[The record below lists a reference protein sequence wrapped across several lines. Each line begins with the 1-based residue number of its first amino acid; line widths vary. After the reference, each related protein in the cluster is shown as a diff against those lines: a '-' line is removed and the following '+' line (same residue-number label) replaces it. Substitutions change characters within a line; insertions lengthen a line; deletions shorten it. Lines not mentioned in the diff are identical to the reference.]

1 MFSNLTSTVSGTFSN
16 ISGSLSGVFT
26 NLSGKFSGVF
36 TSLSATASSAFKG
49 IGGGFSTL
57 IGGISSG
64 ASSVGGAISGMF
76 TSGTSALSTMWDST
90 KGFFSSSLDGA
101 KSLGSKLVDAFKNPM
116 GVLGGLKDKVSGLF
130 GKAGTTESIT
140 EEISLDSAKIDTPDM
155 EASASDKAGGM
166 MEKFNKI
173 DMKQVLKGAAA
184 LVVLAGAL
192 YIAAKAFQE
201 FSEVE
206 WDGVAKGIIGLT
218 ALVVAAK
225 FLEKG
230 SASMLKGAA
239 SIAVL
244 GLALVPAALAF
255 QMFGDVNWGGVF
267 IAIGVLTALGIAAA
281 LIAGVAPLIIG
292 GAIAIGV
299 LGLALIPF
307 AAAAALAGFAMT
319 LVADAFVTMTS
330 AIKQLEFEDIGKIAL
345 LGATFAGLG
354 VMIPFILLGA
364 AAMGVMTLALI
375 PFSLALMTAGM
386 GISML
391 VAGMDGL
398 GPALK
403 GITGDDS
410 PLNQLIASFAMLGL
424 AMPVVAIGAVA
435 LGVMSASL
443 VALGLGAT
451 FAAGGMALLT
461 LAMGDIGLGD
471 LIDKMV
477 ALGTVGPGLIAA
489 AAGIAAV
496 GASLVAMSV
505 GSAISGIF
513 SFFSGGTDP
522 IEKFVRLGKD
532 APKLEKAGDALKS
545 FADASSAMSGLDDML
560 SDVADGLDDIFGV
573 LEDAPSGINETMK
586 AVGEGMKGLL
596 EGFSGANLSADIDY
610 EDALEGIADGID
622 EIFGVMEDIDVTLA
636 PNLSI
641 VGDGMKSLLPSFAG
655 DIVGNI
661 SEDIDGILEAVGKG
675 LEEFFSSMEDIDP
688 VILPILPQI
697 GPGVSELLV
706 ALGAGNLAEF
716 DADLEEIFEGLGSGI
731 GKFMGS
737 VGEFDADQIT
747 AMSGIG
753 TAISEILTGIGSIG
767 EINFDAD
774 DLADIMED
782 LGPAID
788 AFLQPLKSVD
798 DDILAAS
805 ASVGQALGAIFGS
818 LGAVGEAPDLDWE
831 DVLEGFGDG
840 VEELFDELSDLDPS
854 TFGRVI
860 LVGDVMAQVFSS
872 IKDIKLD
879 ESVGD
884 AIGNM
889 GDGIEDFFDE
899 VEHVDM
905 QTAPQ
910 VLEVTRL
917 IGRTI
922 SYLPID
928 KINAIPE
935 DIESKLN
942 NLGDGLED
950 MLDEMAGMVIPE
962 KEAMVAVASTIREIV
977 PVLSG
982 DAISKIPGDI
992 DSILDNV
999 GEAIYDMFDSIEEV
1013 DISTATTMAPA
1024 FAGMGTLFKG
1034 IAEISDSF
1042 VDVSAIR
1049 DMGVAFSEIVKTMA
1063 GMETGDVDADAM
1075 ATRFQSLGTGMKN
1088 IMESFGE
1095 MDLSAFAGIDI
1106 GSLLGGIANG
1116 IGRMVDLVDGDTGV
1130 FTMLSSGST
1139 SAQEQTQ
1146 LFDEFST
1153 RMKSLGAGISS
1164 IMSAFNPD
1172 QLSALEEIELDD
1184 LTINMAEGIL
1194 SLVNLVDF
1202 DSMFDGFDSEEEES
1216 AYFEEISKRMQDM
1229 GTGVNS
1235 LMTAFPDVSVIQS
1248 LGNIDIED
1256 VSENM
1261 AEGIDELFDEMSD
1274 IDASDVDLKVV
1285 DKFIKITDAMN
1296 LVADVGPQMN
1306 LTLGGLQSIAS
1317 QEFVEGMANATNA
1330 IHDFALAVQGLSEIE
1345 GLSAIEVAT
1354 NMEGIPKEEQ
1364 LSSNEFSDFTLP
1376 TLDMSQ
1382 PADSTPIIIETT
1394 PITSTQSTQTSGGN
1408 VEAKLDTLIS
1418 LMKSGGIAV
1427 NLDGKKVSKGL
1438 AQSIEVG

>member
-1 MFSNLTSTVSGTFSN
+1 
-16 ISGSLSGVFT
+16 
-26 NLSGKFSGVF
+26 
-36 TSLSATASSAFKG
+36 
-49 IGGGFSTL
+49 
-57 IGGISSG
+57 
-64 ASSVGGAISGMF
+64 
-76 TSGTSALSTMWDST
+76 
-90 KGFFSSSLDGA
+90 
-101 KSLGSKLVDAFKNPM
+101 
-116 GVLGGLKDKVSGLF
+116 
-130 GKAGTTESIT
+130 
-140 EEISLDSAKIDTPDM
+140 
-155 EASASDKAGGM
+155 

-206 WDGVAKGIIGLT
+206 WGGVAKGIIGLT
-218 ALVVAAK
+218 SLVVAAK

-244 GLALVPAALAF
+244 GLALVPAAFAF
-255 QMFGDVNWGGVF
+255 QMFGDVNW
-267 IAIGVLTALGIAAA
+267 
-281 LIAGVAPLIIG
+281 AGVAMAGITLG
-292 GAIAIGV
+292 ALAIAALFLGSIASSPPFWIGIAGIV
-299 LGLALIPF
+299 ALGVALIPF
-307 AAAAALAGFAMT
+307 GIAATLAGFAMT
-319 LVADAFVTMTS
+319 LVASAFATMVD
-330 AIKQLEFEDIGKIAL
+330 AIKQLDFEDIGKIAL
-345 LGATFAGLG
+345 LGVTFAGLG
-354 VMIPFILLGA
+354 AMIPFILLGA

-375 PFSLALMTAGM
+375 PFSLALMTAGL
-386 GISML
+386 GIGML

-424 AMPVVAIGAVA
+424 AMPVVALGALA
-435 LGVMSASL
+435 LSVMSASL
-443 VALGLGAT
+443 VTLGVGAT

-477 ALGTVGPGLIAA
+477 ALGTVGPGLLAA

-496 GASLVAMSV
+496 GASLVALSV

-513 SFFSGGTDP
+513 SFFGGSDDP
-522 IEKFVRLGKD
+522 IEKFIRLGKD
-532 APKLEKAGDALKS
+532 APKLEKAGQALKS

-560 SDVADGLDDIFGV
+560 SDVADGLDDIFDV

-596 EGFSGANLSADIDY
+596 GGFSGVNLSADIDY
-610 EDALEGIADGID
+610 EDTLEGIADGID
-622 EIFGVMEDIDVTLA
+622 EIFGVMEDIDVALA
-636 PNLSI
+636 PNLSVI
-641 VGDGMKSLLPSFAG
+641 GDGMKALLPSFAG
-655 DIVGNI
+655 DVVGNI
-661 SEDIDGILEAVGKG
+661 SEDIDGILEAVGDG

-688 VILPILPQI
+688 VVIPLLPQI
-697 GPGVSELLV
+697 GPSVSELLV

-716 DADLEEIFEGLGSGI
+716 DADLEEIFEGLGEGI
-731 GKFMGS
+731 GSFMGS
-737 VGEFDADQIT
+737 VGDFDADQIT

-753 TAISEILTGIGSIG
+753 SAIAEILTGIGSIG

-805 ASVGQALGAIFGS
+805 ASVGQALGAVFGS
-818 LGAVGEAPDLDWE
+818 LGAVGDAPDLDWE

-840 VEELFDELSDLDPS
+840 VEELFDELASLDQED
-854 TFGRVI
+854 FGKVV
-860 LVGDVMAQVFSS
+860 LVGDVMAQVFAS

-922 SYLPID
+922 SYLPMD

-942 NLGDGLED
+942 NLGDGIED
-950 MLDEMAGMVIPE
+950 MLDEMAGMDIPE
-962 KEAMVAVASTIREIV
+962 KEAMVAVAATIREIV
-977 PVLSG
+977 PVVSG
-982 DAISKIPGDI
+982 DAIGTIPDDI
-992 DSILDNV
+992 EDILDNV
-999 GEAIYDMFDSIEEV
+999 GEAVYDMFDSIEEV
-1013 DISTATTMAPA
+1013 DLSTAKAMGPA
-1024 FAGMGTLFKG
+1024 FAGMGTLFQG
-1034 IAEISDSF
+1034 IAEMSDSF
-1042 VDVSAIR
+1042 VDVGAIR
-1049 DMGVAFSEIVKTMA
+1049 DMGVAFGEVVKTVA
-1063 GMETGDVDADAM
+1063 GMQTEGIDADSM
-1075 ATRFQSLGTGMKN
+1075 ASRFQSLGNGMKS

-1095 MDLSAFAGIDI
+1095 MDLSAFAGVDI
-1106 GSLLGGIANG
+1106 GGLLGGVASG
-1116 IGRMVDLVDGDTGV
+1116 IGEMIDLVDGDNGIMSM
-1130 FTMLSSGST
+1130 FGLGKSEE
-1139 SAQEQTQ
+1139 EQTKMFEQ
-1146 LFDEFST
+1146 FSN
-1153 RMKSLGAGISS
+1153 RMKLLGGGVSS
-1164 IMSAFNPD
+1164 IMSAFSNIG
-1172 QLSALEEIELDD
+1172 SI
-1184 LTINMAEGIL
+1184 
-1194 SLVNLVDF
+1194 
-1202 DSMFDGFDSEEEES
+1202 
-1216 AYFEEISKRMQDM
+1216 
-1229 GTGVNS
+1229 
-1235 LMTAFPDVSVIQS
+1235 
-1248 LGNIDIED
+1248 GNIDIED
-1256 VSENM
+1256 VSENL
-1261 AEGIDELFDEMSD
+1261 AEGIEELLNSMSD
-1274 IDASDVDLKVV
+1274 ISVSDLDASVIDQLV
-1285 DKFIKITDAMN
+1285 KISDAMN
-1296 LVADVGPQMN
+1296 LVATIGPQMN
-1306 LTLGGLQSIAS
+1306 LALGGLQSIAS

-1330 IHDFALAVQGLSEIE
+1330 IHDFALAVQGLSEVE
-1345 GLSAIEVAT
+1345 GLSAIETAT
-1354 NMEGIPKEEQ
+1354 NMDGIPKEEQ
-1364 LSSNEFSDFTLP
+1364 VSASEFSDFTLP

-1382 PADSTPIIIETT
+1382 PADTTPIIIETT
-1394 PITSTQSTQTSGGN
+1394 PVASVSSPTSGSGN

-1418 LMKSGGIAV
+1418 LMKSGAISV
-1427 NLDGKKVSKGL
+1427 NLDGKKVSKTL
-1438 AQSIEVG
+1438 AQSIESS